1 MTVMSDW
8 LRNLLLVGLT
18 FAAGCVDAIS
28 YLALGRV
35 FTANMTGNI
44 VLLAL
49 DVAQSMGPQ
58 TRRSVVALV
67 AFAAGV
73 AIAALVGRARA
84 KEEVWP
90 ARTTLALAV
99 EAALL
104 AGFAAVWWSVQR
116 PPDEV
121 RALVLVA
128 LFGLAMGV
136 QSATARQ
143 LAVRGVS
150 TTFVTGTLTT
160 LVSDIVTLA
169 GPPGGWS
176 LNASVLVAL
185 LLGAV
190 VGGVAEVHAPSVAA
204 ALPAA
209 IVVLVVAAAVA
220 GFRESHGRH

>member
-1 MTVMSDW
+1 MAQMTGW
-8 LRNLLLVGLT
+8 LRNLLLIGLT
-18 FAAGCVDAIS
+18 FAAGSIDAIS

-49 DVAQSMGPQ
+49 AVAQSLGPQ
-58 TRRSVVALV
+58 TERSLVALA

-73 AIAALVGRARA
+73 AIAASVGRPRGR
-84 KEEVWP
+84 EEVWP
-90 ARTTLALAV
+90 ARITLALAV
-99 EAALL
+99 EAVLL
-104 AGFAAVWWSVQR
+104 TGFAAAWWAYQWR
-116 PPDEV
+116 PFTEGV
-121 RALVLVA
+121 LVLVA
-128 LFGLAMGV
+128 LAGLAMGM

-176 LNASVLVAL
+176 LNASVLIAL

-190 VGGVAEVHAPSVAA
+190 TGGVTEVHAPSVAA
-204 ALPAA
+204 VLPAA
-209 IVVLVVAAAVA
+209 VVALVVVVAVA
-220 GFRESHGRH
+220 GFRESHRRP

>member
-1 MTVMSDW
+1 MILMSER
-8 LRNLLLVGLT
+8 LRNFLLFGLT

-44 VLLAL
+44 ILLGLA
-49 DVAQSMGPQ
+49 VAQSLGPQ
-58 TRRSVVALV
+58 TERSVVALL

-73 AIAALVGRARA
+73 GIAANIARPSER
-84 KEEVWP
+84 EEVWP
-90 ARTTLALAV
+90 ARITLALAV
-99 EAALL
+99 ETVLL
-104 AGFAAVWWSVQR
+104 TGFAAAWWTYERHPFTEGV
-116 PPDEV
+116 
-121 RALVLVA
+121 LVLVA
-128 LFGLAMGV
+128 LAGLAMGM

-143 LAVRGVS
+143 LAVRGIW

-176 LNASVLVAL
+176 LNSGVLVAL

-190 VGGVAEVHAPSVAA
+190 VGGVTEVHAPSVAA
-204 ALPAA
+204 IVPAA
-209 IVVLVVAAAVA
+209 VVGLVVVAAVA
-220 GFRESHGRH
+220 GFRESHGRS